1 MPKWL
6 GKTVAAIGVSFA
18 LSQLVSA
25 DRRVGWQ
32 SARLPSV
39 PYCSL
44 DANRNTDLPNPSL
57 AKLTQSRRWSK
68 LLYMS
73 SRHTKKPKKERKKK
87 KEPNYRKERDKK
99 SLSNPYSGWMA
110 PKIARIQN
118 LLNTTTKYT
127 NMALAHTH
135 THGSKKKG
143 LHHSLRV
150 GVFFFLAK
158 TVV

>member
-1 MPKWL
+1 
-6 GKTVAAIGVSFA
+6 
-18 LSQLVSA
+18 
-25 DRRVGWQ
+25 
-32 SARLPSV
+32 
-39 PYCSL
+39 
-44 DANRNTDLPNPSL
+44 
-57 AKLTQSRRWSK
+57 
-68 LLYMS
+68 
-73 SRHTKKPKKERKKK
+73 
-87 KEPNYRKERDKK
+87 
-99 SLSNPYSGWMA
+99 MA